1 MKFTLYSAVIENLP
15 MEMRERF
22 TDMRELDLKV
32 ESKFIY
38 IRKYVKAV
46 YGSIKCLLLA
56 CKKSNW

>member
-1 MKFTLYSAVIENLP
+1 

-46 YGSIKCLLLA
+46 YGSINA
-56 CKKSNW
+56 CYLRAKSQTGEIFVERLTYFCR